1 VAVGGFTRGQRWLG
15 AAEGLGTALVVLLV
29 VAVVTYAATRP
40 TLRRRL
46 DLTEGA
52 QYTLSEQ
59 TRQILADL
67 PQPVTFVE
75 LLQPEVGQVP
85 NGLYEVQ
92 ARAIEYVDN
101 LLREYEIASNG
112 QITVR
117 RLSPHAD
124 RLEAEDLAHEFNLTR
139 YNVVVVRGP
148 QRHRVVT
155 LEDMATIDRGYSAP
169 PDIQP
174 AQLLELHGEAP
185 LTSALLDVSQKN
197 PPRVGFLKG
206 FGGPSTADTGDFG
219 LFLFKEQVRGQGLQ
233 PEDVDLT
240 SGAAVPDG
248 LVALVV
254 WGPELPIGPR
264 VRDALLAYHNQGGA
278 LLLGVDPLHDDPDLE
293 DLLHR
298 LGVQRERA
306 VLCRDDLLSEGMRR
320 SQLAV
325 TRFEDHAITAPLAQQ
340 GTFVRVAAAGGLA
353 RSSEAAA
360 GTTLATLLVS
370 PDQCFGDLPAGEG
383 RPGDFT
389 LGEGEVRGARQ
400 LGVAVTATGKAGRVV
415 VFGTSTFLTT
425 SFLRDEGGPAN
436 ADLGLNAI
444 SWLVQRE
451 SAIAARPKQVYESR
465 VDLTPEEQGRI
476 VLYVV
481 VLMPLGGVALGVL
494 VWLAR
499 RR

>member
-1 VAVGGFTRGQRWLG
+1 MAVGGFTRGQRWLG
-15 AAEGLGTALVVLLV
+15 AAEGLGTALVVLIV

-40 TLRRRL
+40 SLRRRL

-67 PQPVTFVE
+67 PQPVTFIE

-124 RLEAEDLAHEFNLTR
+124 RLEAEALAHEFNLTR

-155 LEDMATIDRGYSAP
+155 LEDMATIDRGLAAP
-169 PDIQP
+169 PTIQP

-219 LFLFKEQVRGQGLQ
+219 LFLFKEQVRGQGLE
-233 PEDVDLT
+233 PEDVDLS
-240 SGAAVPDG
+240 SGASVPEG

-254 WGPELPIGPR
+254 WGPELPIGAR
-264 VRDALLAYHNQGGA
+264 VRDALLAYHDAGGA
-278 LLLGVDPLHDDPDLE
+278 LLIGVDPLHDDPELE
-293 DLLHR
+293 ELLHR

-306 VLCRDDLLSEGMRR
+306 VLCRDDLLFEGLRR
-320 SQLAV
+320 SQLDI
-325 TRFEDHAITAPLAQQ
+325 TRFAPDHPITAPIVRQ
-340 GTFVRVAAAGGLA
+340 GTFVKLAAAGGLA
-353 RSSEAAA
+353 RSNEASA
-360 GTTLATLLVS
+360 GTSLATLLVS
-370 PDQCFGDLPAGEG
+370 PEQTFGDLPAGDG

-400 LGVAVTATGKAGRVV
+400 LGVAVTGVGGRVV

-425 SFLRDEGGPAN
+425 SFLREEGGPAN
-436 ADLGLNAI
+436 SDLGLNAI

-465 VDLTPEEQGRI
+465 VDLTPDEQGRI
-476 VLYVV
+476 VLYVI
-481 VLMPLGGVALGVL
+481 VLMPLGGVALGL
-494 VWLAR
+494 LIWLAR